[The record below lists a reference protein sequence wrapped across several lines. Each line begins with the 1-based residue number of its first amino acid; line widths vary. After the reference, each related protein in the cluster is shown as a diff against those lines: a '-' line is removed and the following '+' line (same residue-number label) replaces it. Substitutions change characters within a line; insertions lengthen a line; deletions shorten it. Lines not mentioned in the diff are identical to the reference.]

1 MMERIDEHTKHAID
15 FLSVTT
21 VLGTLVEWLPSI
33 AALLSI
39 IWTSLRIWEMI
50 TGKSIS
56 ERRKKPR

>member
-15 FLSVTT
+15 LLSVTT